1 MGESAAGSVPGQ
13 AEKISTVMCE
23 SDRLALELELER
35 CNAFLQWVACDEE
48 RQVDELNELVS
59 REDALLDE
67 GQRLQEV
74 FNTADRL
81 LLRFQV
87 STIVQPSHKGQEEAY
102 NTHTHKN

>member
-1 MGESAAGSVPGQ
+1 
-13 AEKISTVMCE
+13 MCE

-81 LLRFQV
+81 SDVQASWWKS
-87 STIVQPSHKGQEEAY
+87 STREYGTSCCMSKP
-102 NTHTHKN
+102 